1 MELWN
6 NNDEFRKEY
15 MSSNMRNTLR
25 RLRTLDGRALG
36 PDEQPPLIPNVV
48 SQRVTKHNVAPSAPA
63 LEVEKPVTPVETQR
77 IDEKSTAKLGDKKN
91 QTVKAKKQAK
101 PASLENGLP
110 TVSGRDQIEESR
122 KEENKLTKEE
132 ESRQENKLTKEEV
145 ELARKIEELRKEKEA
160 AMLKEQR
167 RLEEKAKAKEAME
180 RKKRNAEKAQA
191 RASLRA
197 QREAEQ
203 KEKVNSENIPILS
216 VVLSMS
222 FQPCKYLAKIC
233 QCVKFCILAIFPVS
247 LPSDILH
254 VRI

>member
-6 NNDEFRKEY
+6 NHDEFRKEY
-15 MSSNMRNTLR
+15 MSSNMRSTLR

-36 PDEQPPLIPNVV
+36 PDEQPPIIPSVV
-48 SQRVTKHNVAPSAPA
+48 NQRVARANVAPSAPI
-63 LEVEKPVTPVETQR
+63 EVEKLVTPVETQK
-77 IDEKSTAKLGDKKN
+77 IDEKEKSTTKLGDKKKPN
-91 QTVKAKKQAK
+91 VIIKKQAN

-122 KEENKLTKEE
+122 HEENKPAKEE

-145 ELARKIEELRKEKEA
+145 ELARKTEELRKEKEE

-203 KEKVNSENIPILS
+203 KEKVNSKKTNKL
-216 VVLSMS
+216 L
-222 FQPCKYLAKIC
+222 Y
-233 QCVKFCILAIFPVS
+233 
-247 LPSDILH
+247 
-254 VRI
+254 